1 MTTSS
6 TTRATTP
13 ICSALSH
20 LQQVHF
26 NSLPLHFQALH
37 ELLARLPGYDLQ
49 MHSVVAHTRSRTE
62 ARISAAQ
69 NIGEFVSASDK
80 ASD

>member
-1 MTTSS
+1 MATSS
-6 TTRATTP
+6 TSCATTP

-20 LQQVHF
+20 LQEVHF

-37 ELLARLPGYDLQ
+37 ELLARLQAYDLQ
-49 MHSVVAHTRSRTE
+49 MHSVVAHALYRTE